1 VTRPIDRATRA
12 AGWLAVG
19 CLALAAGS
27 VLVFAVGTLC
37 NRLPEYVEG
46 QVLFDASRLRDHL
59 RLYVDPLV
67 GSYDYGPVPAR
78 YYVVYV
84 PIWAWVVSLL
94 PAGVAA
100 PGARAID
107 LCVWYG
113 VLAWIVWR
121 SPPDNR
127 KIAGLAVAFS
137 ASCFALVSY
146 AASARPEAV
155 PVVLAGIA
163 LWRATRDGRVDWLG
177 GVLLALA
184 AWTKPNVAGIALGLL
199 GWPLLTGQR
208 RDWSG
213 LAGAVATSAALAILL
228 QVVSS
233 GEWLH
238 HLVVSIDQPRTFSHL
253 AGQLMGVAPSF
264 LVPLAAALYWG
275 ARNRRHPAVRIAFPA
290 LLASVGWTLFSLS
303 KLGTSENHWLEPSL
317 AAVILVA
324 RAPAPHPRPS
334 RRSTL
339 IMVAAIQAV
348 VTAAIGIRASVD
360 GVRLAPRR
368 ASFVARARRSCGTGA
383 GDLVIAPDVGIEY
396 AMNGRILTTPFEITY
411 LARRGAYPL
420 SLWMADVV
428 DPHVRGLVME
438 NDVLDRS
445 SRAAPSYDRLD
456 PPLREL
462 LARTFVLAEEEA
474 GLRIYRRR
482 SGVAAAPLITS
493 HLGADTSAG
502 AR

>member
-1 VTRPIDRATRA
+1 MRSIDRASRA
-12 AGWLAVG
+12 AGWLALG

-27 VLVFAVGTLC
+27 VLVFAVGTLRG
-37 NRLPEYVEG
+37 RLPEYVEG
-46 QVLFDASRLRDHL
+46 QVLFDASRMRDHL

-84 PIWAWVVSLL
+84 PIWAWLVSFL
-94 PAGVAA
+94 PAGAAA

-107 LCVWYG
+107 LCAWYG
-113 VLAWIVWR
+113 MLAWIAWR
-121 SPPDNR
+121 SAPDNR

-146 AASARPEAV
+146 AASARPDAV

-163 LWRATRDGRVDWLG
+163 LWRATRDRRVDGLG

-184 AWTKPNVAGIALGLL
+184 AWTKPNVVGIGLGLL

-208 RDWSG
+208 RDWRG
-213 LAGAVATSAALAILL
+213 LAGALVTSVALAILL
-228 QVVSS
+228 QVFSS

-238 HLVVSIDQPRTFSHL
+238 HLVVSIDQPRTLSHL
-253 AGQLMGVAPSF
+253 AGQLTGAAPAF
-264 LVPLAAALYWG
+264 LVPLGAAVYWG
-275 ARNRRHPAVRIAFPA
+275 ARNRRDPAVRVAFPA
-290 LLASVGWTLFSLS
+290 LLASVCWTLFSLS

-324 RAPAPHPRPS
+324 RAPVPRPSPS

-339 IMVAAIQAV
+339 ILVAAIQAV
-348 VTAAIGIRASVD
+348 VTASTGIRASVEA
-360 GVRLAPRR
+360 VWLAPRR
-368 ASFVARARRSCGTGA
+368 ASVVARARRICGA
-383 GDLVIAPDVGIEY
+383 GPGDMVIAPDVGIEY

-420 SLWMADVV
+420 SLWMDDVV

-438 NDVLDRS
+438 NDVLERS
-445 SRAAPSYDRLD
+445 SRAAASYDRLD
-456 PPLREL
+456 PPLRAL
-462 LARTFVLAEEEA
+462 LARTFVLAEEES
-474 GLRIYRRR
+474 GLRVYRRR

-493 HLGADTSAG
+493 QFGVDPSGSAP
-502 AR
+502 